1 MIRRNP
7 TLIPLSDL
15 EIQDVR
21 DVHNEQK
28 AEREKQEELLS
39 KVKMFSQ
46 NPELLREDPQM
57 LDYLTKGTAATLKD
71 KKQDNKAKRLGLD
84 ERKLPKFSP

>member
-1 MIRRNP
+1 
-7 TLIPLSDL
+7 
-15 EIQDVR
+15 
-21 DVHNEQK
+21 
-28 AEREKQEELLS
+28 
-39 KVKMFSQ
+39 MFSQ